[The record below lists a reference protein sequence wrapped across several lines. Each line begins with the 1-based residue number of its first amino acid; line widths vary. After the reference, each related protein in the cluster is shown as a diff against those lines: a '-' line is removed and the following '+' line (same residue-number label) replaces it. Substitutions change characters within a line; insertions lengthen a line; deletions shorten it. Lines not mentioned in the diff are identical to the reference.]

1 MKKVHIDDST
11 RKDILKNLLK
21 RSPSSYSEYEAAVQ
35 EIINNVKEN
44 GDQALFDYAKKFD
57 HVELTKENI
66 RVSDEEIE
74 NAYSSWIRRLFV

>member
-66 RVSDEEIE
+66 RVSDGR
-74 NAYSSWIRRLFV
+74 SLL